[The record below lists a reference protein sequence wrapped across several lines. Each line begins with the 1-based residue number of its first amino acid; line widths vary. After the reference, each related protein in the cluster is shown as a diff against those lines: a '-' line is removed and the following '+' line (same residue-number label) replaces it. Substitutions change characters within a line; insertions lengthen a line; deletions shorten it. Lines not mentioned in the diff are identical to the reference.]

1 MIAELPNNLTDEQK
15 KAIAQNNLDIE
26 KALGM
31 AKGPRMKT
39 EDADEQ
45 KANPNYIHKFIPDNN
60 GKYVDPQGNRYN
72 LNPKYN
78 EKSNRP
84 YMVNCATC
92 TPAYILR
99 QRGFDITA
107 KGRVEGSGSLNDSV
121 AHNRSFEMWKNADGT
136 PAQPVLTRDWMTSK
150 GYRQMTKGRYEEYF
164 NEVCKEEGVYVIT
177 IGWKGGGG
185 HATVLQR
192 ESDGKLYYIEPQEYN
207 KYLGTR
213 RNISELSVKGAK
225 DPYFKRGILR
235 VDDKVFDTAF
245 LPLFNR

>member
-1 MIAELPNNLTDEQK
+1 
-15 KAIAQNNLDIE
+15 
-26 KALGM
+26 
-31 AKGPRMKT
+31 
-39 EDADEQ
+39 
-45 KANPNYIHKFIPDNN
+45 
-60 GKYVDPQGNRYN
+60 
-72 LNPKYN
+72 
-78 EKSNRP
+78 
-84 YMVNCATC
+84 
-92 TPAYILR
+92 
-99 QRGFDITA
+99 
-107 KGRVEGSGSLNDSV
+107 
-121 AHNRSFEMWKNADGT
+121 
-136 PAQPVLTRDWMTSK
+136 
-150 GYRQMTKGRYEEYF
+150 MTKGRYEEYF